1 MTTSSHRF
9 SEVCMLA
16 EALGYHVRPRWLD
29 GCSGGGVEAGGER
42 WIFID
47 DMQTVEEQ
55 TETVLRVL
63 RDDPRANLNQRRAA

>member
-1 MTTSSHRF
+1 MTTASQRF
-9 SEVCMLA
+9 SEVCLLA

-29 GCSGGGVEAGGER
+29 GCGGGEVEAGRER

-55 TETVLRVL
+55 TEMVMRVL
-63 RDDPRANLNQRRAA
+63 RADPRANLNQHKAA